1 MVTDPETPAEMT
13 EIPAPD
19 VPAGA
24 PARAS
29 RGWALAVLGL
39 LVALGTSY
47 GAYKL
52 AGYSWSQVVD
62 YQSPYINM
70 STSAYIGERPPLELP
85 IPGATPRRVVMV
97 VVDGLTKAA
106 SRTMDSVNAL
116 RERGSDVA
124 LTVPQPSL
132 SFPSWTTILT
142 GAPPNVSG
150 VTTNWYDRRV
160 EVQTLF
166 DVAAGSGRSVA
177 VVGPTD
183 LDLLYGVSE
192 VTSATALTDWPEN
205 GAENG
210 VYLSSDM
217 IDDALALAKERR
229 PDFLFVLLPDVDE
242 AGHSFGAASDEYA
255 AVVEKVDTEL
265 GRLVTELDDGQTVFV
280 VLPDHGGLPKGGHG
294 GWEDP
299 VIHTFAAFAGP
310 GVAKG
315 ATSAG
320 LEDIASTVSVLAG
333 LQAPQM
339 GKGIA
344 IEKVLADPNGRAKD
358 ADFLRAIGFTLA
370 YAREIA
376 GPTILKDVDTIRT
389 PDEIRAIA
397 ASAEATR
404 LAEDRRD
411 RLPLAL
417 GLALAALAVLVV
429 IGLTSWR
436 VLVAALA
443 GAVDYAIVYNVL
455 FFGLHGYRWSL
466 SAFNKE
472 ELVQAFMNGRMIEAV
487 IAGLIGCVTAG
498 LVYAALHREPRGA
511 RSGRTARWVSVGI
524 ATALAILAV
533 LAFQIAWF
541 LWQWGAAVT
550 WIMPDLKWGFKY
562 DLDLIQAT
570 AIAGVALLGPVVTYL
585 IGRFHPKL
593 P

>member
-1 MVTDPETPAEMT
+1 MKGPQTPDQMT
-13 EIPAPD
+13 QAAVHDAPPSIPAP
-19 VPAGA
+19 
-24 PARAS
+24 RW
-29 RGWALAVLGL
+29 RGWALAALGL

-47 GAYKL
+47 GAYRL

-62 YQSPYINM
+62 YESPYTTM
-70 STSAYIGERPPLELP
+70 STSAYTGERPPLELP
-85 IPGATPRRVVMV
+85 IPEATPRRVVMV
-97 VVDGLTKAA
+97 VIDGLTEAA
-106 SRTMDSVNAL
+106 SRNMASINEL

-124 LTVPQPSL
+124 LTVTQPSL
-132 SFPSWTTILT
+132 SYPSWTTILS
-142 GAPPNVSG
+142 GAPPHVSG
-150 VTTNWYDRRV
+150 VTTNWHDSRV

-183 LDLLYGVSE
+183 LELLYGVSE
-192 VTSATALTDWPEN
+192 VTSATVLTDWPDH
-205 GAENG
+205 GAEEG
-210 VYLSSDM
+210 VFLSGDF
-217 IDDALALAKERR
+217 IDSALSLAKQGD
-229 PDFLFVLLPDVDE
+229 PDFLFLLLPDVDE
-242 AGHSFGAASDEYA
+242 AGHSFGSASPKYE
-255 AVVEKVDTEL
+255 AVVAKVDAEL
-265 GRLVTELDDGQTVFV
+265 SRLVTELDDGKTVFV

-315 ATSAG
+315 TARAG

-339 GKGIA
+339 SKGIT
-344 IEKVLADPNGRAKD
+344 IEKVLADPNGRARD

-376 GPTILKDVDTIRT
+376 GPTALADVDTIGT
-389 PDEIRAIA
+389 ADEIRAIA

-404 LAEDRRD
+404 LSDDRRE

-417 GLALAALAVLVV
+417 GLALAALAVLFA
-429 IGLTSWR
+429 IGLASWR

-443 GAVDYAIVYNVL
+443 GAIDYVIVYNLL
-455 FFGLHGYRWSL
+455 FFVVHGYRWSL

-487 IAGLIGCVTAG
+487 IAGIVGCVTAG
-498 LVYAALHREPRGA
+498 LVYAALQTESRDA
-511 RSGRTARWVSVGI
+511 RPGRAARWASLGI

-541 LWQWGAAVT
+541 LWQWGAEVS
-550 WIMPDLKWGFKY
+550 WIMPNLKWGFKY

-593 P
+593 R